1 VAKDRARPFSR
12 KHRKYW
18 LTITGGMVL
27 IGLVD
32 LVLGFSFWPHRG
44 DEGPPQPIRY
54 SVRQV
59 PGELAHLHPVDAGAP
74 SDAAPPAPAPTA
86 TPR

>member
-18 LTITGGMVL
+18 LTITGGMLVIAAIDL
-27 IGLVD
+27 I
-32 LVLGFSFWPHRG
+32 LGFSFWPHRG
-44 DEGPPQPIRY
+44 DEDGPPQPIHY
-54 SVRQV
+54 AVRQYNAG
-59 PGELAHLHPVDAGAP
+59 PIAHLIDAGVPEGSA
-74 SDAAPPAPAPTA
+74 APTA